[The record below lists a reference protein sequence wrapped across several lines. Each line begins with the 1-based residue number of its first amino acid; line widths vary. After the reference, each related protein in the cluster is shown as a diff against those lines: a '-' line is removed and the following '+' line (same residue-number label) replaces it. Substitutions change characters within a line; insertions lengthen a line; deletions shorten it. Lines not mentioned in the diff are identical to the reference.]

1 MKYVSTEYPDVTLA
15 DLDHS
20 QIRKIYKFLHKDLDK
35 SMKTWYKNFES

>member
-20 QIRKIYKFLHKDLDK
+20 QIQKICKFLHKALR
-35 SMKTWYKNFES
+35 